1 MNTNNVDT
9 IRTEKK
15 LSVWV
20 LCVAAIVLV
29 MYIAAFPLMP
39 MADLLGVAALLVFTS
54 VYSLIFA
61 RKSYLALCA
70 PIAAAVGTVLGIAI
84 VDGFTLSVC
93 LRFANVLFAVVTA
106 YCIHRCTKAKASRS
120 KTFAVISGAGAVYVL
135 TTLLFVVYDIY
146 GSISFETVRTAVD
159 SAADYFGKTYRVM
172 LEYAL
177 EDKGGD
183 SVEVRRMVKALA
195 ENMALSV
202 KASIPSSIVIYGMAF
217 SALSAAVYGKTVRV
231 AGMMKECFDGRNW
244 RFSMS
249 KVSCVMFELIY
260 LAYIVVM
267 LFSDSLVLN
276 SALMNIISV
285 LTVPF
290 AYIGIRHFYGILRRK
305 VPGKVMS
312 AVIIAAI
319 IFLLMMLTG
328 GTLIFTFIAFVGSS
342 VEFKR
347 NYTLR

>member
-1 MNTNNVDT
+1 MNTNNVGT
-9 IRTEKK
+9 ACAEKK

-20 LCVAAIVLV
+20 LCIAATVFLV
-29 MYIAAFPLMP
+29 YIAAFPLIP
-39 MADLLGVAALLVFTS
+39 MADLLGVAALLVFS
-54 VYSLIFA
+54 AVYSLIFA
-61 RKSYLALCA
+61 KNSLLALCA
-70 PIAAAVGTVLGIAI
+70 PLAAAVGTVLGAAVI
-84 VDGFTLSVC
+84 DGFTIAVW
-93 LRFANVLFAVVTA
+93 LRFANVLFAVVIA
-106 YCIHRCTKAKASRS
+106 YCIHRCTQSKASRS
-120 KTFAVISGAGAVYVL
+120 KTFAVISGAGAIYIL

-146 GSISFETVRTAVD
+146 GNINFETIRTAVD
-159 SAADYFGKTYRVM
+159 SAADFFGKTYRSM
-172 LEYAL
+172 LESAL
-177 EDKGGD
+177 DSGD
-183 SVEVRRMVKALA
+183 DPEMRRMVRVLA

-202 KASIPSSIVIYGMAF
+202 KASIPSSIIIYGMVF
-217 SALSAAVYGKTVRV
+217 SALSAVVYGGTVRV

-244 RFSMS
+244 HFGMS

-285 LTVPF
+285 LTIPF
-290 AYIGIRHFYGILRRK
+290 AYIGIRHFYGLMNRK
-305 VPGKVMS
+305 VPSKVMS

-342 VEFKR
+342 VEFKK